1 MTKKADF
8 ALPAMLPKNH
18 AYDALNDFFKA
29 HEDVVV
35 EIEILPSAL
44 TPTDALT
51 LQDGINIGIPKKVL
65 VQAYLK
71 ARTMFF
77 LQDGNSS
84 SKAVSA
90 STIPRD
96 LNFSSSRIS
105 VIISS
110 C

>member
-1 MTKKADF
+1 MAKNADL
-8 ALPAMLPKNH
+8 ALSAMLPKNR

-29 HEDVVV
+29 HEDVTV

-44 TPTDALT
+44 APTDTLI

-65 VQAYLK
+65 VQAYLN
-71 ARTMFF
+71 ARTIFF
-77 LQDGNSS
+77 LQDGSLP

-90 STIPRD
+90 SRIPRD

-105 VIISS
+105 VIISN

>member
-1 MTKKADF
+1 MAKKADV
-8 ALPAMLPKNH
+8 ALSAMLPKNH

-29 HEDVVV
+29 HEDVIV

-44 TPTDALT
+44 APTNALT
-51 LQDGINIGIPKKVL
+51 LQDGTNIGIPKKVL

-71 ARTMFF
+71 ARTIFF
-77 LQDGNSS
+77 LQDGSSS

-90 STIPRD
+90 STIPRY

-110 C
+110 R

>member
-1 MTKKADF
+1 MAKKADV
-8 ALPAMLPKNH
+8 ASSAMLLKNY

-29 HEDVVV
+29 HEDVKV

-44 TPTDALT
+44 APIGALI

-71 ARTMFF
+71 ARTIFF
-77 LQDGNSS
+77 LQDGSS
-84 SKAVSA
+84 PSKAVSA
-90 STIPRD
+90 SSIPRD
-96 LNFSSSRIS
+96 LNFSSSRTP
-105 VIISS
+105 VIISN

>member
-1 MTKKADF
+1 MAKKADVF
-8 ALPAMLPKNH
+8 LSAMLPKNH

-29 HEDVVV
+29 HEDVTV

-44 TPTDALT
+44 APSDTLV
-51 LQDGINIGIPKKVL
+51 LQDGINIGIPKEVL

-71 ARTMFF
+71 ARTIFF
-77 LQDGNSS
+77 LQDASS
-84 SKAVSA
+84 PSKAVSA
-90 STIPRD
+90 SSIPRY

-105 VIISS
+105 TVISN

>member
-1 MTKKADF
+1 MAKKADV
-8 ALPAMLPKNH
+8 ALSAMLPKNH

-29 HEDVVV
+29 HEDVIV

-44 TPTDALT
+44 APTDALT
-51 LQDGINIGIPKKVL
+51 LQDGTNIGVPKKVL

-71 ARTMFF
+71 ARTIFF
-77 LQDGNSS
+77 LQDGSSS
-84 SKAVSA
+84 SKTVSA